1 MKLIEIIK
9 IYIKT
14 PKKNKLKT
22 LASGTFLR
30 ILKSFIRSLEVP
42 VLLVKYASLKFI

>member
-14 PKKNKLKT
+14 PKKKVKNSIFHRYKYKNNI
-22 LASGTFLR
+22 
-30 ILKSFIRSLEVP
+30 ILD
-42 VLLVKYASLKFI
+42 